1 MMWTENR
8 ESVSVQVTDLC
19 RRRLLN
25 LSDSLMELAKS
36 YRGETAEAGTRQETL
51 AEARLREGRQV
62 MSCQLGE
69 MARIMTG
76 MAGNSLEYRP
86 LENRRARKLISS
98 LQEEG
103 IAAKNPVYVQGES
116 GEDAVLLTMCM
127 QARGRDSVVTASASE
142 VTDMISVLLNRR
154 LKLSGVSPLVIE
166 QESHSFLLEPEPK
179 YLALT
184 GFSRVAKEGE
194 TVSGDNYAVLEPRCG
209 QMKVLLSDGTG
220 SGEKAGEDSEQVLDL
235 MEKFWEAG
243 YETGQALRMVNDTF
257 LVLGT
262 DDNHPT
268 LDICELDLYH
278 GSMRLSKVGGAVSF
292 LKSADRVEILGEGN
306 LPLGILGARETTPIN
321 RLLQE
326 GDCIVMVT
334 DGVVEAFGK
343 QMYEQTLA
351 AVLEGLREESPEET
365 AQRLLRAAL
374 IAGDGHVRDDM
385 TVGVIRIYELNP
397 END

>member
-1 MMWTENR
+1 MLWTENR
-8 ESVSVQVTDLC
+8 EAVSAQVTDLC
-19 RRRLLN
+19 KRRLLS

-36 YRGETAEAGTRQETL
+36 YRGEDTEAGTRQESL

-86 LENRRARKLISS
+86 LEKRRARKLISS

-103 IAAKNPVYVQGES
+103 IVAGNPVYIQGE
-116 GEDAVLLTMCM
+116 GEEDAVLLSMRM
-127 QARGRDSVVTASASE
+127 QPRGHDSVMTASAPE
-142 VTDMISVLLNRR
+142 VADMISVLLNRR

-166 QESHSFLLEPEPK
+166 EESHSFLLEPEPR

-184 GFSRVAKEGE
+184 GFARVAREGE
-194 TVSGDNYAVLEPRCG
+194 TVSGDNYAVLEPKCG
-209 QMKVLLSDGTG
+209 QLKVLLSDGTG

-257 LVLGT
+257 LVLGA

-268 LDICELDLYH
+268 LDICELDLYR

-306 LPLGILGARETTPIN
+306 LPLGILGARETKPIN

-334 DGVVEAFGK
+334 DGVVDAFEK
-343 QMYEQTLA
+343 QKYEQTFA
-351 AVLEGLREESPEET
+351 SVLEGLREESPAET
-365 AQRLLRAAL
+365 AKRLLRTAL

-385 TVGVIRIYELNP
+385 TIGVIRIYELNP